1 MSTPHPLSPE
11 ARLLSARD
19 LAGLLAALAIVAIP
33 HALRAPWWLSLLT
46 LALYAWRVLA
56 FSSGYPLPGRGLLLC
71 IAAAAMFGVWAEY
84 GTIFG
89 RVTGITLL
97 LLFSGLK
104 LLETRNHRDASVA
117 VFLCCFLLM
126 TNFLYTQGI
135 VEALLMCAALFII
148 TVTVVGFGAPQRKWP
163 ANVRTA
169 TMLLAQAAPAALLLF
184 LLFPRVQGPMW
195 GLPQDAQSALTGL
208 SDTMSP
214 GNIAELAQSDA
225 LAFRAEFEGAIPPPR
240 LRYWRGPALTEFD
253 GRTWRANPVRIER
266 NPRPMRGGVVFRY
279 SVLLEPHQRPWL
291 FALESPAER
300 PPQGNFSSDGH
311 LLATTPIRTRV
322 RYSMLSIADG
332 QAEPREERL
341 ALHRARRLP
350 EGYNPKALE
359 LADGWRQS
367 SSSEAQIVER
377 AIEYFRGAKLAY
389 TLEPPALGT
398 DSVDEFLFST
408 KAGFCEH
415 FASAFAFL
423 MRAAG
428 LPSRVVTGYLGGD
441 PNPVDGILTLRQSDA
456 HAWTEVYFSG
466 RGWVRVDPTAAA
478 VPARLATGLVRSV
491 PGTAGLPLMMRPE
504 LGWLRGVRY
513 NWEALVHQWNLRV
526 LGYNPERQRA
536 LMSWLGRPGAD
547 WRDLAAALLGSL
559 CVFAALLLAWSRKRP
574 ARPDPVQLAWLRFCR
589 KLGAHGLARAPHEGP
604 RDFVDRVA
612 RSLPAREA
620 AIRRVGELYIR
631 LRYGR
636 SRPASDIGELKRLVY
651 GLRLA

>member
-1 MSTPHPLSPE
+1 MSVPHPLAPE
-11 ARLLSARD
+11 SRALSARD
-19 LAGLLAALAIVAIP
+19 LAGLLAALALVAVP

-56 FSSGYPLPGRGLLLC
+56 FTSGAPLPGRALLLL
-71 IAAAAMFGVWAEY
+71 IAAAAMFGVWVEY

-89 RVTGITLL
+89 RIAGITLL
-97 LLFSGLK
+97 LAFSGLK
-104 LLETRNHRDASVA
+104 LLETKNHRDASTA

-126 TNFLYTQGI
+126 TNFLYAQGI
-135 VEALLMCAALFII
+135 ADAVLMCAALFVI
-148 TVTVVGFGAPQRKWP
+148 TVTMVSFGAPQRQWT
-163 ANVRTA
+163 ANARTA
-169 TMLLAQAAPAALLLF
+169 ATLLAHAAPAALLLF

-195 GLPQDAQSALTGL
+195 GLPQDAQSAITGL

-225 LAFRAEFEGAIPPPR
+225 LVFRADFDGPIPPPR

-253 GRTWRANPVRIER
+253 GRTWRAGPVLFER
-266 NPRPMRGGVVFRY
+266 GPPPTRGGTAFRY

-300 PPQGNFSSDGH
+300 PPQGNFASDGH
-311 LLATTPIRTRV
+311 LLAMAPVRTRL

-332 QAEPREERL
+332 QPELREDRQ
-341 ALHRARRLP
+341 ALNRARRLP
-350 EGYNPKALE
+350 AGLNPKALQ
-359 LADGWRQS
+359 LAEEWRKAS
-367 SSSEAQIVER
+367 ANEAEIVDR

-389 TLEPPALGT
+389 TLEPPTLGT

-428 LPSRVVTGYLGGD
+428 VPARVVTGYLGGD

-456 HAWTEVYFSG
+456 HAWTEVYLPS

-478 VPARLATGLVRSV
+478 VPSRLASGLSRSI
-491 PGTAGLPLMMRPE
+491 PNAAGLPLMMRPQ
-504 LGWLRGVRY
+504 LDWLRGVRY
-513 NWEALVHQWNLRV
+513 NWEALVHQWNIWV
-526 LGYNPERQRA
+526 LGYNPDRQRA

-547 WRDLAAALLGSL
+547 WRDLAAALLGSM
-559 CVFAALLLAWSRKRP
+559 CVLAVLLLAWSRKRP
-574 ARPDPVQLAWLRFCR
+574 DKPDPVQVAWLRFCR
-589 KLGAHGLARAPHEGP
+589 KLGAHGIARAPHEGP
-604 RDFVDRVA
+604 RDFADRAA
-612 RSLPAREA
+612 RTLPASEA
-620 AIRRVGELYIR
+620 AIRRIGDLYID
-631 LRYGR
+631 LRYGPR
-636 SRPASDIGELKRLVY
+636 RDDPGLGELKQLVH
-651 GLRLA
+651 GLHLA